1 MRWRKTTENPKV
13 WGSSTNPAVLK
24 EDVGKISTK
33 NVQTVDSATE
43 NSVLATTSKNLF
55 KTSTHPPDY
64 DYYNNEVE
72 EGEHK
77 S

>member
-1 MRWRKTTENPKV
+1 M
-13 WGSSTNPAVLK
+13 
-24 EDVGKISTK
+24 STK
-33 NVQTVDSATE
+33 NFQTVDSATE
-43 NSVLATTSKNLF
+43 NTIQATTSKNLL

-72 EGEHK
+72 EGEHR